1 MTDNRPY
8 LLDTASKK
16 AAFVVKY
23 GGHIEKFR
31 QPYINWISELPM
43 MEWVNPLQ
51 GSGASNPEFVIG
63 LVCLLYIEGEINISF
78 SDPSAELLRRE
89 PSSLDEWH
97 AWCAELRARNTTRL
111 KPRKSGTRNLT

>member
-31 QPYINWISELPM
+31 RPYINWISELPM
-43 MEWVNPLQ
+43 MEWINPLQ
-51 GSGASNPEFVIG
+51 GSSTSNPEFVIG

-78 SDPSAELLRRE
+78 SDPAAELLRRE
-89 PSSLDEWH
+89 PASLDEWH
-97 AWCAELRARNTTRL
+97 AWCAELRARNTARL
-111 KPRKSGTRNLT
+111 KPRKSGTRNL

>member
-31 QPYINWISELPM
+31 RPYISWISELPM
-43 MEWVNPLQ
+43 MEWINPLQ
-51 GSGASNPEFVIG
+51 GSSASNPEFVIG

-78 SDPSAELLRRE
+78 SDPAAELLRRE
-89 PSSLDEWH
+89 PASLDEWH
-97 AWCAELRARNTTRL
+97 AWCAELRTRNTVFHSKISMKIVCR
-111 KPRKSGTRNLT
+111 